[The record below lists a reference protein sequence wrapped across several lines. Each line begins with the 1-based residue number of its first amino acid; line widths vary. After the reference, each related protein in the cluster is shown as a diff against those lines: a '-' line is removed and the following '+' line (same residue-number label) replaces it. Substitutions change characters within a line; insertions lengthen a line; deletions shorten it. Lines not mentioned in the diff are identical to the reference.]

1 MTQRNASTTQ
11 MNENELLSDSDEISE
26 AVPHEQRMVSGFES
40 LKKKPAAEIDFS
52 DNTGSGPRLIPR
64 LVHSATK
71 KERDTASEFAA
82 LLEFPAETDQV
93 SSHANSAPT
102 AAASGAGRV
111 LWVTVV
117 LLGSAV
123 LGAFL
128 GFIYRDAQRQ
138 VPSSE
143 VNQVVMPTMTVSQ
156 PAVGTPQAPSAPA
169 TVQFDVSQGM
179 VQPEVAEP
187 QPVAEPSVEAAEQEA
202 AAGTNASAPAAQARR
217 WRPLT
222 EKELAARAA
231 APIAEAAPVEEV
243 AAEPVVAQEVEVE
256 VQATQPAAAEVTTPE
271 VVEVK
276 LPETLSREVVKAGFE
291 ALRPALTACANG
303 KAGVADV
310 AATIATNG
318 RVTHAVVNG
327 DFVGT
332 AGSCMARA
340 IRSARF
346 EPFANGPLMVE
357 FPYQL

>member
-11 MNENELLSDSDEISE
+11 MNEDELLSGSE
-26 AVPHEQRMVSGFES
+26 EVSETVPHEQRMVSGFES
-40 LKKKPAAEIDFS
+40 LKKERPTEEDFS

-82 LLEFPAETDQV
+82 LLEFPAEADRV
-93 SSHANSAPT
+93 SSRADSAPE
-102 AAASGAGRV
+102 ASGARRV
-111 LWVTVV
+111 LWVAGV
-117 LLGSAV
+117 LLGSAA

-128 GFIYRDAQRQ
+128 GFVYRDAQRSE
-138 VPSSE
+138 PASE
-143 VNQVVMPTMTVSQ
+143 VSQVAMPTMTVSQ
-156 PAVGTPQAPSAPA
+156 PAVATSQAKPARA
-169 TVQFDVSQGM
+169 TVQSDVTQGLTQAEITEPEP
-179 VQPEVAEP
+179 VEEPSTEVAEQDAP
-187 QPVAEPSVEAAEQEA
+187 AA
-202 AAGTNASAPAAQARR
+202 TNAPAAQTRR

-222 EKELAARAA
+222 EKELAARAV
-231 APIAEAAPVEEV
+231 APAAEATPVAPVPAEPAATEAVAVAEAQPAQPV
-243 AAEPVVAQEVEVE
+243 AAEVATPAEVE
-256 VQATQPAAAEVTTPE
+256 VQ
-271 VVEVK
+271 

-340 IRSARF
+340 IRGARF